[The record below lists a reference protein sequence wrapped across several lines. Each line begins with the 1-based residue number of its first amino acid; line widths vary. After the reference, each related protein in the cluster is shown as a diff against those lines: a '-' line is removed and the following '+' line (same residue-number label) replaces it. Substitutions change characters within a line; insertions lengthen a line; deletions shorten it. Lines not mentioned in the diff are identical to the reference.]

1 MPMLKFYFHDGVRT
15 AAAESLPF
23 LLECAKIKGP
33 QYLAEMWQY
42 MCPEL
47 LKAIE
52 TEPECEVLS
61 EHMYAMA
68 KCIEVLGMGCLTN
81 DQITELIRILEKS
94 LTDHFERSVK
104 RQEQRKDED
113 YDEVKLLAIILSVF
127 LHVLNIAFKTILDT
141 TATNLKTSL
150 YYHLMNPML
159 LHVGM

>member
-1 MPMLKFYFHDGVRT
+1 MVPMLKFYFHDGVRT

-52 TEPECEVLS
+52 TEPESEVLS

-68 KCIEVLGMGCLTN
+68 KCIEVLGMGCLSN
-81 DQITELIRILEKS
+81 EQINELIRILDKTLKE
-94 LTDHFERSVK
+94 HFERAVK

-113 YDEVKLLAIILSVF
+113 YDEVSFTFIVIRMGIPVSP
-127 LHVLNIAFKTILDT
+127 
-141 TATNLKTSL
+141 TALQMTEYSQLIR
-150 YYHLMNPML
+150 M
-159 LHVGM
+159 